1 MDVCGGGGCVV
12 LPSVVAQAGS
22 LLKLVSTPPFALAF
36 SFGTHSHAP
45 RTSPF
50 LSTSVDL
57 FLVSCRWFDLFFF
70 WVPLGW

>member
-1 MDVCGGGGCVV
+1 MDGWMDVCCGGGGGVV
-12 LPSVVAQAGS
+12 AVSRFVAQAGS

-50 LSTSVDL
+50 LSTCVDL
-57 FLVSCRWFDLFFF
+57 FSCLLSM
-70 WVPLGW
+70 V